1 MKRQMEAKD
10 HETYRT
16 MSEEIYQRKIARSDL
31 FDQIRNLE
39 KQIKRVQEEFLANQG
54 EIDKKEDEFQDF
66 INSLGEKYELG
77 NGIFNISESEP
88 YTIELVS

>member
-16 MSEEIYQRKIARSDL
+16 MREEIYQRKIARSDL
-31 FDQIRNLE
+31 FDQIR
-39 KQIKRVQEEFLANQG
+39 RVQEEFLANQG